1 MSEADEA
8 LREMA
13 ANRGCRLAR
22 SRRRKPGGDYGRYGL
37 KDAKTGKPVFGFG
50 KDGLTATA
58 SEVEA
63 FLRGGAASSWKSS
76 LGAAGKAAK
85 ATRPPRA
92 TEPTRTARAP
102 KTRMAPKA
110 AKPVKRAREKPVP
123 ARKAAAA
130 ARVERDEPGPP
141 AIREARPGDA
151 EAIAGLI
158 VELGYEVAAGDV
170 RRRIAQLRKAGEP
183 VLVADR
189 EGVVGCVSWHVTPV
203 VHRPRPV
210 GRLTML
216 AVAGPARGG
225 GIGAALVAAA
235 EARLRERGCG
245 LIEVTSSIRR
255 LRAHNFYRQLGFQ
268 RISYRFAKVLEE

>member
-1 MSEADEA
+1 MSEADDA

-13 ANRGCRLAR
+13 ANRGCRLAK

-37 KDAKTGKPVFGFG
+37 RHAKTGKPVFGFG

-58 SEVEA
+58 AEIEA

-76 LGAAGKAAK
+76 LGAAGKAAETVRP
-85 ATRPPRA
+85 AGPARPPRPA
-92 TEPTRTARAP
+92 RPARTAKATKAP
-102 KTRMAPKA
+102 RPARDKPAP
-110 AKPVKRAREKPVP
+110 V
-123 ARKAAAA
+123 RKAAADR
-130 ARVERDEPGPP
+130 RVEPDDPGPP

-151 EAIAGLI
+151 DALARLI
-158 VELGYEVAAGDV
+158 VELGYEVAAADV
-170 RRRIAQLRKAGEP
+170 RRRIARLRKAGEP

-189 EGVVGCVSWHVTPV
+189 EGIIGCVSWHVTPV

-225 GIGAALVAAA
+225 GVGAALVAAA

-245 LIEVTSSIRR
+245 LIEVTSNIRR
-255 LRAHNFYRQLGFQ
+255 LRAHIFYRKLGFE
-268 RISYRFAKVLEE
+268 RTSYRFAKVLQD